1 MGESRG
7 ERLNSP
13 EEIIRLLDENC
24 IFYMSIGMS
33 YADYWEGDNCL
44 PSFYLRAY
52 QKRRKR
58 EIEEKNYTA
67 WLEGFY
73 NMNAFG
79 VVLSNAFSDKNS
91 SPAEYFDKPIELF
104 PKEKTAEEKAQEQEA
119 ARLRMKI
126 AMDNF
131 AAAVNSQYKRKGQKN
146 GNGNN

>member
-13 EEIIRLLDENC
+13 EEIIKLLDENC

-44 PSFYLRAY
+44 PSFYLWAY

-79 VVLSNAFSDKNS
+79 VVLSNAFAGENS
-91 SPAEYFDKPIELF
+91 SPAEYYDKPVEIF
-104 PKEKTAEEKAQEQEA
+104 PKEKTAEEKEKEQEA

-126 AMDNF
+126 ALDNF

-146 GNGNN
+146 GNSND